1 MIWQLGNLQAALTVN
16 GKGTCCFRRH
26 LGPSYI
32 INGKTE
38 AWIVLT
44 CSFSS
49 SATGLWGLRVS
60 LCGEKYSKLGLIHI
74 ELSQMTGLNKKM

>member
-16 GKGTCCFRRH
+16 VKGTCCFRRR

-44 CSFSS
+44 
-49 SATGLWGLRVS
+49 R
-60 LCGEKYSKLGLIHI
+60 
-74 ELSQMTGLNKKM
+74 